1 MRQRVINWG
10 GAAFM
15 LSFNSGISNAVNT
28 QSAVRECVDNA
39 FGEGGGADCS
49 ILVIHS
55 TVGHQFPQMLAA
67 AKETCP
73 DASVIGCTGS
83 GVIGREGV
91 SEKMRAMAVMAISG
105 DECAVACAGGLNGG
119 NSDKLGAEVAT
130 KLNQQLAGITMVY
143 VLSAGLDLSGDKVIE
158 GIESVFGPDVP
169 IFGATAA
176 DNGKAKG
183 TFQFHGEQVMEDGL
197 IMVGL
202 ADPTLEVVSG
212 VHHGSIPLE
221 GMEFEVTKSKDNE
234 IIEFDGQPAWPALM
248 AKVGLPAES
257 EASETL
263 PITGLGETL
272 GDKDQEDYDNPQILR
287 VPIKI
292 SEDHQSFFVPASV
305 AEGTKLTLMQRD
317 EQRIF
322 DGVDRMM
329 ERMND
334 DLKGRKPLAAFQADC
349 MARGRLMFN
358 RVLKDEIITKMQ
370 LPISDDESVP
380 WLGVYGYSEYCRFG
394 GKNRFHS
401 YTTSLFS
408 IVRNQ
413 PA

>member
-1 MRQRVINWG
+1 
-10 GAAFM
+10 M
-15 LSFNSGISNAVNT
+15 LTFHSGSSNAVNS
-28 QSAVRECVDNA
+28 QNAVRECLDLA

-55 TVGHQFPQMLAA
+55 TVGHNFQQVLAA
-67 AKETCP
+67 AKEGCP

-91 SEKMRAMAVMAISG
+91 SEKMRAMAIMAITG
-105 DECAVACAGGLNGG
+105 DECSVACASGLNGE
-119 NSDKLGAEVAT
+119 NSFDLGTEVAT
-130 KLNQQLAGITMVY
+130 KLNGQLPGINMIY
-143 VLSAGLDLSGDKVIE
+143 VLSAGIDLSGDRVID
-158 GIESVFGPDVP
+158 GVESVFGPDVP

-202 ADPTLEVVSG
+202 ADPALEVIMG
-212 VHHGSIPLE
+212 IHHGSVPLE

-234 IIEFDGQPAWPALM
+234 IIELDGEPAWPALM
-248 AKVGLPAES
+248 AKVGLPPES
-257 EASETL
+257 EAGETL

-272 GDKDQEDYDNPQILR
+272 DDADREAYDNPQILR

-292 SEDHQSFFVPASV
+292 ADDHQTFFLPASC

-317 EQRIF
+317 EQYIF
-322 DGVDRMM
+322 EGVDRMM
-329 ERMND
+329 ERMTD
-334 DLKGRKPLAAFQADC
+334 DLAGRQPVAVFHADC

-370 LPISDDESVP
+370 HPISDDESVP
-380 WLGVYGYSEYCRFG
+380 WLGVYGYSEYCRFA

-408 IVRNQ
+408 IVRN
-413 PA
+413 

>member
-1 MRQRVINWG
+1 
-10 GAAFM
+10 M
-15 LSFNSGISNAVNT
+15 LSFHSGISNAVNT

-67 AKETCP
+67 AKEACP
-73 DASVIGCTGS
+73 AASVIGCTGS

-105 DECAVACAGGLNGG
+105 DECTVACAGGLNGG
-119 NSDKLGAEVAT
+119 NSEELGNQVAG
-130 KLNQQLAGITMVY
+130 KVQQQLDGINMLY
-143 VLSAGLDLSGDKVIE
+143 VLSAGLDLSGDKVID
-158 GIESVFGPDVP
+158 GIESVFGADIP
-169 IFGATAA
+169 IFGATSA

-197 IMVGL
+197 IIVGF
-202 ADPTLEVVSG
+202 ADPTLEVIMG
-212 VHHGSIPLE
+212 VHHGSVPLE
-221 GMEFEVTKSKDNE
+221 GMEFVVTKSKDNE
-234 IIEFDGQPAWPALM
+234 IIEFDGEPAWPALM
-248 AKVGLPAES
+248 AKVGLPPES
-257 EASETL
+257 EAAETL

-272 GDKDQEDYDNPQILR
+272 DAADQEDYDNPQILR

-292 SEDHQSFFVPASV
+292 SEDHQSFFVPVSV

-317 EQRIF
+317 EQHIF

-329 ERMND
+329 ERMNV
-334 DLKGRKPLAAFQADC
+334 DLDSRKPLAVFQADC

-408 IVRNQ
+408 IVRNEV
-413 PA
+413 